1 MLAFLLAFLFALC
14 LLYACFFAYLLL
26 AFGLLICSLLAC
38 FPVCLLACF
47 FQVDLLDAAK
57 LSYICCKDITEF
69 LRKIVNSLC
78 SC

>member
-1 MLAFLLAFLFALC
+1 MLAFLLTF
-14 LLYACFFAYLLL
+14 
-26 AFGLLICSLLAC
+26 CSLLAC
-38 FPVCLLACF
+38 LFARFWLAFLFVFLLVF